1 MCPAVVNLLT
11 GDLPEILTHAGRM
24 DDLDCVVVYGAAV
37 DGSVVAGQQ
46 EVGARVLR
54 RIVRFGGAG
63 LPASP
68 ADLAKLSEVQT
79 VWVSSQMMAG
89 AAPPTDRR

>member
-1 MCPAVVNLLT
+1 M
-11 GDLPEILTHAGRM
+11 
-24 DDLDCVVVYGAAV
+24 
-37 DGSVVAGQQ
+37 
-46 EVGARVLR
+46 LR

-89 AAPPTDRR
+89 GGSAY